1 MANEIKLN
9 VVKNPLVNHNLAILR
24 DEKTDMQQFRAAM
37 RVIGYSLAVALS
49 ENFATGKHTVTTPIE
64 ITDCT
69 VISDDIVLLP
79 VLRAGLGLLD
89 PFLELLPFAAVGH
102 IGLQR
107 NEKTL
112 EPEDYYFKS
121 PKNLENRL
129 VVILDPML
137 ATGGSAASAVASLK
151 KKGANRII
159 LVSLIAA
166 PEGVRKMNSLFPD
179 VQIYTAALDSHL
191 NEKGYIVPGLGDA
204 GDRYFGTL

>member
-24 DEKTDMQQFRAAM
+24 DANTDMQQFRAAM
-37 RVIGYSLAVALS
+37 RVIGYSLAVAIS
-49 ENFATGKHTVTTPIE
+49 ENFSTGRKSVVTPLE
-64 ITDCT
+64 STDCT

-129 VVILDPML
+129 VLILDPML
-137 ATGGSAASAVASLK
+137 ATGGSAAAAVDSLK
-151 KKGANRII
+151 KKGANRIV

-166 PEGVRKMNSLFPD
+166 PEGVRKMNQLFPD
-179 VQIYTAALDSHL
+179 VHIYTAALDSHL